1 MKVYLLLGAI
11 AMALTILLTPAVR
24 WACLQF
30 NILPPLRGRDLQKKP
45 IPRLGGVAMTIA
57 LIVTMLLASRI
68 PYMAPLFTTTVPWAV
83 MAGAGAMCILGII
96 DDIIELDWMA
106 KLGGQVLIAGG
117 MAFGGVQL
125 ASFPIF
131 GLTLGSSRLWLFVS
145 VFFIVGIMNAVNFI
159 DGLDGLASGMIAIGA
174 GSFFVYSYII
184 TRLMGAASYATTA
197 SLIVIALLGV
207 CAGFLWF
214 LSLIHI

>member
-11 AMALTILLTPAVR
+11 AMALTILLTPVVR
-24 WACLQF
+24 WTCLRF
-30 NILPPLRGRDLQKKP
+30 NILPPLRGRDLQKTP

-57 LIVTMLLASRI
+57 LIVTMLVASRI

-83 MAGAGAMCILGII
+83 MAGAAAMCILGII

-131 GLTLGSSRLWLFVS
+131 GITLGSSRLWLFVS

-159 DGLDGLASGMIAIGA
+159 DSRRPGSGHDCDRRGIFLRLLLHHHQTDGSCFLRDDCKPHRDRVARRVRGLPL
-174 GSFFVYSYII
+174 V
-184 TRLMGAASYATTA
+184 
-197 SLIVIALLGV
+197 
-207 CAGFLWF
+207 
-214 LSLIHI
+214 